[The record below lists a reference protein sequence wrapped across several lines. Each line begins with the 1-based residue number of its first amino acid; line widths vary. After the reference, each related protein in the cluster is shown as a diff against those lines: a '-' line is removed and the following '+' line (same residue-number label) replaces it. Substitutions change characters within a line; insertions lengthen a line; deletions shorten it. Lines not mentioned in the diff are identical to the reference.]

1 MSVILTSVGG
11 ILSLLDEPNDQ
22 LISFS
27 LKKLVSPYEGGLNPG
42 DTLAGAG
49 SVGGMSLLDVFWH
62 EIANKDT
69 LVRIEELSEDKTF
82 PDHELASLVCSKVY
96 YHLGAFD
103 VALRFALG
111 AGKLFDVNQR
121 SEYVETIIAKCI
133 DSYTQKKVSGEA
145 SEEIDPRQEAIVN
158 QMFDRCFRDGQFRQ
172 AMGIAIETH
181 RMDIF
186 VDSIKKSREGRDS
199 MLSYA
204 FRVVMTLIPSRSYRN
219 ELLKQLINLYR
230 ESDAQTPD
238 FVQMVQCLIF
248 LDDTDTVAGIL
259 ETLSQGTKDD
269 ILMAYQIAFDL
280 YESATQ
286 QFLNN
291 ILQAIKRTAPIP
303 AAIEGKPLPATSST
317 EASGEAMEVEGEG
330 GEASEDAKPEAEKN
344 PEKSAVQEPKI
355 EDLSD
360 KQRAQQS
367 TLEKLGQIL
376 SGSKSIFVHL
386 QFLIRNDKSD
396 LLILKQT
403 KDAVRV
409 SICHTATVIANGFM
423 HSGTT
428 HDSFLRDNLDWL
440 SRATNW
446 AKLSATAS
454 LGVIHRGHEKDSLAL
469 MQTYLPKDSA
479 SGTGYAEGG
488 GLYALG
494 LIHANHGADITDYLI
509 GQLKEGSNEPLRHGG
524 CLGLGLAAMGTHR
537 ADVYEQLRSNLYQDD
552 AVTGEAAGLALGL
565 VELGSKSEDAIRDMV
580 AYAQETQHEKILRGL
595 AVGIG
600 LVMYGRLEEAD
611 PLIESLCNDK
621 DAILRRSGM
630 YTIAMAYCGTG
641 NNKAIKRLL
650 HVAVSDVNDDVRRA
664 AVMSLGFLLFKTPE
678 QCPGLVSLLSESY
691 NPHVRYG
698 AAMALGIACAG
709 TGSKRALALIEPMT
723 NDSVNYVR
731 QGALIASALIL
742 IQHTETTCPKV
753 KHFRSMYSRYIGEKH
768 EDVMAKF
775 GAILAQGII
784 DAGGRNVTV
793 SLQSRTGHTNM
804 MAVVG
809 MLVFTQYWYWFPLS
823 HFLSLAFT
831 PSCVI
836 GLNENLDMPVMK
848 IKSNAK
854 PATYAYPPPLEEKKK
869 EDKEKV
875 ATAVLSITAKQKKKD
890 AAAAKKAAGG
900 GTSGAASSSD
910 KPEKMDVE
918 EEKKDAGSEK
928 KDKVEGAGE
937 KKEATD
943 PKKDEE
949 KKEEKKPDPTFDVLN
964 NPARVMKPQLQVIS
978 LEQPARYKPVKDIS
992 IGGIIMMKKIDGE
1005 GGAADEEEE
1014 IVKPV
1019 EIKRELGDVEE
1030 EPEPPEP
1037 FEYTE

>member
-900 GTSGAASSSD
+900 GTSGAASSAD

-918 EEKKDAGSEK
+918 EEKKDTGSEK
-928 KDKVEGAGE
+928 KDKEGAGE

-943 PKKDEE
+943 AKKDEE

>member
-1 MSVILTSVGG
+1 VGG

-890 AAAAKKAAGG
+890 AAAAKKAASGG
-900 GTSGAASSSD
+900 ASGAASSD

-918 EEKKDAGSEK
+918 EEKKDAGTEK
-928 KDKVEGAGE
+928 KDKEGAGE
-937 KKEATD
+937 
-943 PKKDEE
+943 KKDEE

>member
-890 AAAAKKAAGG
+890 AAAAKKAASG
-900 GTSGAASSSD
+900 GTSGAASSD

-928 KDKVEGAGE
+928 RDREGAGE

-943 PKKDEE
+943 AKKDEE